1 MGGQAP
7 RSNSTGAV
15 ILPSAKGFGSFRMYA
30 IKPRR

>member
-1 MGGQAP
+1 VNLGDSPVFVG
-7 RSNSTGAV
+7 